1 MRVGRSRDRNRR
13 TAAVAVAG
21 ALLIA
26 VAGASSAQEG
36 PEGTGVPDAASVL
49 DRHVEA
55 SGGAEA
61 FAGVEARRTEGTME
75 IVAQG
80 LVFELTLWEKR
91 PDLVYSRLHSD
102 AIGTMEGGATGDVAW
117 ESSVMTGPRI
127 KRGDERRDALL
138 AARMD
143 RYIRW
148 RDHFAEVTFVDRR
161 ERHGVVCDVVRA
173 VPAEGGAAQLLFF
186 DSETG
191 LLDAIETTVHTSAG
205 EIPVATRQTD
215 YRDVGGM
222 LLPYRIEVEAL
233 GSTRVLSVRTIENN
247 PDVPAG
253 LFELP
258 DEVSALLS
266 DDGQPADDL
275 D

>member
-1 MRVGRSRDRNRR
+1 MRAGRWRGR
-13 TAAVAVAG
+13 TGRAAVAAATG
-21 ALLIA
+21 AALIA
-26 VAGASSAQEG
+26 VAGALAAQEG
-36 PEGTGVPDAASVL
+36 PEGAGVPPAARVL

-55 SGGAEA
+55 SGGGEA

-91 PDLVYSRLHSD
+91 PGLVRSRLHSD
-102 AIGTMEGGATGDVAW
+102 AIGTMEAGVVGDVAW
-117 ESSVMTGPRI
+117 ELSVMTGPRI

-148 RDHFAEVTFVDRR
+148 RDFFSEVTSEGRR

-173 VPAEGGAAQLLFF
+173 VPTEGGAVQTLFF
-186 DSETG
+186 DSGTG
-191 LLDAIETTVHTSAG
+191 LLDTIETTVSTAAG
-205 EIPVATRQTD
+205 EIPVSTRQSE
-215 YRDVGGM
+215 YRDVDGM
-222 LLPYRIEVEAL
+222 LLPHRIEVEAL
-233 GSTRVLSVRTIENN
+233 GSTRVLSVRTIEND
-247 PDVPAG
+247 PAVPAG

-258 DEVSALLS
+258 AEISALL
-266 DDGQPADDL
+266 DADGTD
-275 D
+275 